1 MVPSRVKAAAPATA
15 KESAA
20 TRLTAMG
27 IDQHLARLALEKE
40 RGHMDK
46 KRKRKTEKAPEAAAL
61 ATSPE
66 AEKLMDWQSLAV
78 PGPGN
83 AHVSERQLQRLTST
97 DLHAQWAGKMRAALP
112 EYKAAL
118 ERICVADHMMATS
131 RLSRQLEYLE
141 SQMKTWPSQGM
152 ETVTLAAIQKAWG
165 VSGDRAARQFS
176 ANVPGVAEGNMFE
189 GAMQL
194 HQALRWE
201 RGYLTQALSILT
213 KLEDATGLQIILAL
227 MRRGAN
233 ECQARKSY
241 VFSAIVGRVKI
252 PGECAA
258 ENAGLEEGN
267 SSDAIY
273 AARRAVSSVVVDLVE
288 ETKDKAFKTIFL
300 EPTKMYFRAVR
311 DSVMEGDVE
320 VHGANVYLT
329 ILLATLGVQLNRRPY
344 MSDEVK
350 GIADFLAAGMD
361 ESVAALWKEENFGHD
376 WDSIRDLRGMGLT
389 ARRSVD
395 RNVFIYHGYS
405 ARDVANAAVDAKSS
419 EVKKEHLARY
429 LEQFT
434 SWFGKDFILPRMV
447 SRLTSDEGR
456 LEALQTLFDDLAQQD
471 PQWEAVEGEEDV
483 RFWLWNMEE
492 FPAKFRADR
501 AERLLLHARVLRA
514 SDTE

>member
-1 MVPSRVKAAAPATA
+1 MFD
-15 KESAA
+15 
-20 TRLTAMG
+20 G
-27 IDQHLARLALEKE
+27 
-40 RGHMDK
+40 
-46 KRKRKTEKAPEAAAL
+46 
-61 ATSPE
+61 
-66 AEKLMDWQSLAV
+66 
-78 PGPGN
+78 
-83 AHVSERQLQRLTST
+83 
-97 DLHAQWAGKMRAALP
+97 
-112 EYKAAL
+112 
-118 ERICVADHMMATS
+118 
-131 RLSRQLEYLE
+131 
-141 SQMKTWPSQGM
+141 
-152 ETVTLAAIQKAWG
+152 AI
-165 VSGDRAARQFS
+165 
-176 ANVPGVAEGNMFE
+176 
-189 GAMQL
+189 QL

-213 KLEDATGLQIILAL
+213 KMEDATGLQIILAL

-258 ENAGLEEGN
+258 ENGGLEKGN
-267 SSDAIY
+267 SSDAVY
-273 AARRAVSSVVVDLVE
+273 AARRAVSSVVMDLVE
-288 ETKDKAFKTIFL
+288 ETKDKAFKSIFL

-361 ESVAALWKEENFGHD
+361 ESVTALWKEENFGHD
-376 WDSIRDLRGMGLT
+376 WENIRDLRGMGLT

-405 ARDVANAAVDAKSS
+405 ARDVANAAVDTKSS
-419 EVKKEHLARY
+419 EVKKEHLASY

-447 SRLTSDEGR
+447 SCLTSDEGR

-483 RFWLWNMEE
+483 RFWLWDMEE

-501 AERLLLHARVLRA
+501 AERLLLHAHVLRA